1 MIRGFAT
8 IRRRLLAENRFTR
21 YLAYAAGEIV
31 LVVVGILI
39 ALQINN
45 WNDARKD
52 RAREISY
59 MRNIREDVSANIR
72 EMDEYLATR
81 EESIAAAKRIL
92 VHFEGKPIEDVSAF
106 NADSIGIYNWRRFY
120 LGDNTYQELV
130 GSGNFALLSNP
141 AIKDGLLDIEAMY
154 RKLKGEEDH
163 FRFDSETLLYRPLY
177 ITTDLGPMLQDYTF
191 RMSKGR
197 EGSADAL
204 HPRDFDPVLHNLEAK
219 NGFWMAILEF
229 DSMNGQMRE
238 MCDRSRQLLA
248 DIDAELAR

>member
-1 MIRGFAT
+1 MIRGFAA

-31 LVVVGILI
+31 LVVIGILI

-52 RAREISY
+52 RARELGY
-59 MRNIREDVSANIR
+59 LHNIREDVGANIR
-72 EMDEYLATR
+72 EMDAYLATR
-81 EESIAAAKRIL
+81 QQGIEAAQRIL
-92 VHFEGKPIEDVSAF
+92 AHFDGKPIEDASAF
-106 NADSIGIYNWRRFY
+106 NADSISIYNWRRFY
-120 LGDNTYQELV
+120 LGDNTYQELI

-177 ITTDLGPMLQDYTF
+177 ATTNLGPMLEDYTY
-191 RMSKGR
+191 RMSKGQAGR
-197 EGSADAL
+197 ADAL
-204 HPRDFDPVLHNLEAK
+204 QPADFAPVLSNLEAR
-219 NGFWMAILEF
+219 NGFWMTVLEF
-229 DSMNGQMRE
+229 DSMNGQMRL
-238 MCDRSRQLLA
+238 MRDRSRQLLA
-248 DIDAELAR
+248 DIDAELKR

>member
-1 MIRGFAT
+1 MTRLFSRM
-8 IRRRLLAENRFTR
+8 RRSLLAENRFTR
-21 YLAYAAGEIV
+21 YLTYAAGEIV
-31 LVVVGILI
+31 LVVIGILV
-39 ALQINN
+39 ALQINT

-52 RAREISY
+52 RERELGY
-59 MRNIREDVSANIR
+59 LRNIREDVAANIV
-72 EMDEYLATR
+72 EMDAYIATR
-81 EESIAAAKRIL
+81 EQGIAAAQRIL
-92 VHFEGKPIEDVSAF
+92 AHFDGKPITDASAF
-106 NADSIGIYNWRRFY
+106 NADSISIYNWRRFY

-238 MCDRSRQLLA
+238 MRDRSRQLLA

>member
-106 NADSIGIYNWRRFY
+106 NADSIGIYNWRRPDGEVTY
-120 LGDNTYQELV
+120 LR
-130 GSGNFALLSNP
+130 FALLSNP

-238 MCDRSRQLLA
+238 LTVTLPWSA
-248 DIDAELAR
+248 SPSA

>member
-52 RAREISY
+52 RARELGY
-59 MRNIREDVSANIR
+59 LRNIREDVSANIK
-72 EMDEYLATR
+72 EMDDYLATR
-81 EESIAAAKRIL
+81 EQGIAAAQRIL
-92 VHFEGKPIEDVSAF
+92 AHFDGKPIDDPSAF
-106 NADSIGIYNWRRFY
+106 NADAISIYSWKRFY
-120 LGDNTYQELV
+120 LSDNTYQELI
-130 GSGNFALLSNP
+130 GSGNFAALSNP

-163 FRFDSETLLYRPLY
+163 FRFDSETLLYRPTHAT
-177 ITTDLGPMLQDYTF
+177 INLGPMLQDYAF
-191 RMSKGR
+191 RMSKGQAGR
-197 EGSADAL
+197 GDAL
-204 HPRDFDPVLHNLEAK
+204 PPRYFDPLLRNLEAR
-219 NGFWMAILEF
+219 NGFWMTTVEF
-229 DSMNGQMRE
+229 DAMNGQMRG
-238 MCDRSRQLLA
+238 MRDRSKALVA
-248 DIDAELAR
+248 EIDAELKR